1 MAIELVCWL
10 NYKDLLLATNGRR
23 FGIVDPNNRVICP
36 IKYLKIGIFVCGLA
50 TVKYKKNIFSKVQI
64 GVVNEK
70 GEETLFPSEC
80 EEVKVLSY
88 NLLAVKVRIN
98 ENKYKWMLTTRTGKA
113 LCSPKYDEAPE
124 WVVSDKLLRASVDH
138 LITLIDEK
146 GHQLC
151 KPQYY
156 RIRLAPKIDRE
167 NGVACEG
174 ARNGYWYRINIK
186 GVELKARYHE
196 YVR

>member
-10 NYKDLLLATNGRR
+10 NYKDLRLVTNGRR
-23 FGIVDPNNRVICP
+23 FGIVDSNNELICP
-36 IKYLKIGIFVCGLA
+36 IKYLKIGIFTCGLA
-50 TVKYKKNIFSKVQI
+50 TVKYKKNIFSKIQI
-64 GVVNEK
+64 GIVNEK
-70 GEETLFPSEC
+70 GEETLFPCEC
-80 EEVKVLSY
+80 EEIKVLSY

-98 ENKYKWMLTTRTGKA
+98 ENKSKWMLTTRNGKS

-124 WVVSDKLLRASVDH
+124 WIVSDKLLSAPVDR

-156 RIRLAPKIDRE
+156 RLRTVHKSERE
-167 NGVACEG
+167 SGVACEG
-174 ARNGYWYRINIK
+174 ARNGYWYKINIK
-186 GVELKARYHE
+186 GVELKARYHDW
-196 YVR
+196 VR